1 VMRQMLLK
9 HLASAPAL
17 VPLEADIRCGP
28 LLPGASLAARIRFM
42 ALREGVHK
50 VEKLVITGVGDD
62 WNFVMRLVL
71 FVKLTDDGLFR
82 SPVLDV
88 VVA

>member
-1 VMRQMLLK
+1 MK

-62 WNFVMRLVL
+62 WNFVMRQVHLHKTL
-71 FVKLTDDGLFR
+71 CRTLMI

>member
-1 VMRQMLLK
+1 MKVMRQMLMK

-62 WNFVMRLVL
+62 WSFVMR
-71 FVKLTDDGLFR
+71 
-82 SPVLDV
+82 
-88 VVA
+88 